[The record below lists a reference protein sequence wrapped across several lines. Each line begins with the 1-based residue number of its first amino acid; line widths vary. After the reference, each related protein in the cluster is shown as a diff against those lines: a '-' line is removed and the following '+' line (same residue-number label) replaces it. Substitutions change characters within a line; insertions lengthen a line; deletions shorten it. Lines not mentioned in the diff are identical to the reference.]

1 MKNSLVKYLDGED
14 HTLGEDAL
22 AEEVHIHL
30 RAIYDLV
37 KEEHPEYQ
45 ALMMIV
51 GNKNRHTA
59 ASAVR
64 VISQKDFK
72 KMLKK

>member
-1 MKNSLVKYLDGED
+1 MKDSLVRYVDGKD

-22 AEEVHIHL
+22 AEEVNAHL

-37 KEEHPEYQ
+37 REKHPECQ

-51 GNKNRHTA
+51 GNKNRNTA
-59 ASAVR
+59 TSAIR
-64 VISQKDFK
+64 AISQKDFK
-72 KMLKK
+72 KMLKA